1 VSTLRGRLFAYIVAG
16 VLISTTLTVIVGYV
30 LVQNRQSA
38 QAERALV
45 REATTL
51 ASVSLG
57 SGDHVFAVKANRVGG
72 VAPVAG
78 ERAQRI
84 LAAVA
89 AQGSAKGQITI
100 GKQQLLYAQR
110 DGAAGRVVLV
120 RSART
125 PAQVP
130 SFLLSLILAGV
141 GGALVA
147 AVLAII
153 LARRLSRPLGAL
165 AQASGRLAGAERP
178 VQVELPSDAPQ
189 EVTLLGHSFNRMS
202 REVSALRD
210 AQRAFL
216 LSISHELKTPLTA
229 IKGHAEGLQ
238 DGAVDPAAAGDV
250 IAAESARLE
259 RLISDLLD
267 LARLDQHA
275 FTVSHQPVELEH
287 VAEQLVE
294 RFAASAR
301 ELGVAL
307 GIERPGPARPVL
319 ADPDRALQVAS
330 NLVENALQATPRGGS
345 VSIRVE
351 GTALSVR
358 DTGPGLAPEDLPRAF
373 ERFYLHEKQT
383 PHEQSGSGLG
393 LAIVK
398 ELTEAM
404 GGTATVRSTPGEGS
418 EFTVELSPAADPAP
432 AGASVADQGS
442 LKGA

>member
-1 VSTLRGRLFAYIVAG
+1 M
-16 VLISTTLTVIVGYV
+16 
-30 LVQNRQSA
+30 
-38 QAERALV
+38 
-45 REATTL
+45 
-51 ASVSLG
+51 
-57 SGDHVFAVKANRVGG
+57 
-72 VAPVAG
+72 
-78 ERAQRI
+78 
-84 LAAVA
+84 
-89 AQGSAKGQITI
+89 
-100 GKQQLLYAQR
+100 
-110 DGAAGRVVLV
+110 
-120 RSART
+120 
-125 PAQVP
+125 
-130 SFLLSLILAGV
+130 
-141 GGALVA
+141 A

-165 AQASGRLAGAERP
+165 AQASRRLAGAESP
-178 VQVELPSDAPQ
+178 VQVELPTDAPQ
-189 EVTLLGHSFNRMS
+189 EVALLGQSFNQMS
-202 REVSALRD
+202 REVGALRD

-238 DGAVDPAAAGDV
+238 DGAVDPVAAGDV

-275 FTVSHQPVELEH
+275 FTVSRQPVELEH

-294 RFAASAR
+294 RFAGTAR

-307 GIERPGPARPVL
+307 GIERPGPARSVL
-319 ADPDRALQVAS
+319 ADPDRVLQVAS
-330 NLVENALQATPRGGS
+330 NLVENALRATPQGGS

-373 ERFYLHEKQT
+373 ERFYLHERQT
-383 PHEQSGSGLG
+383 AHEQSGSGLG

-418 EFTVELSPAADPAP
+418 EFTVELSPAAGRAP
-432 AGASVADQGS
+432 VGAHAAGQGS
-442 LKGA
+442 LKDA